1 MEEPTSEQLL
11 NYIDAA
17 VNLYERV
24 HDRSRIPTRKQIQ
37 RILQSVGVTVPL
49 DRISASLEDLQALA
63 RGEE

>member
-24 HDRSRIPTRKQIQ
+24 HGRSRIG
-37 RILQSVGVTVPL
+37 GVLRRVL
-49 DRISASLEDLQALA
+49 LA
-63 RGEE
+63 AK